1 MEVIKIKDN
10 KKCVVKG
17 YVGEELFDPLK
28 RLLKKKKMTQQDLI
42 DKCIRD
48 FIIDNI
54 TLLNEKQDN
63 K

>member
-42 DKCIRD
+42 DKCVRD

>member
-28 RLLKKKKMTQQDLI
+28 KLLKKKKMTQQDLI
-42 DKCIRD
+42 DKCVRD

>member
-1 MEVIKIKDN
+1 MKVIKIKDN

-42 DKCIRD
+42 DKCVRD